1 MLLTRG
7 FADPECVVYFKKS
20 WCKSDAFYSDVEAH
34 LHGANLI
41 MSFFYDFKAIIAK

>member
-1 MLLTRG
+1 MTLG
-7 FADPECVVYFKKS
+7 FADAECVVYFKNFWS
-20 WCKSDAFYSDVEAH
+20 KSDAFDSDVEDH